1 MLLKT
6 LTLRN
11 YRKYKNACIEFP
23 DGVIGIIGLN
33 GVGKTT
39 LVEAIGWAI
48 FGHYAARTTKELI
61 KRRGASPHEPCQVEL
76 EFELGGDYYKVVR
89 EMAGK
94 NLMPKARLVINGK
107 LITSNAE
114 EVTEVLEHKIGMDY
128 QSFFTS
134 VFARQKELNA
144 LSTMK
149 AAERKKL
156 MLRMLGI
163 ERIEN
168 SIQALR
174 EDRRGKEKKIEG
186 IKAAI
191 VDKEGRKKIELLQTK
206 RAELDKDKESII
218 PLIKEIESEKEEKE
232 RIVLATKHELE
243 LATEKY
249 ERYVELTNMLGERRS
264 YLENTRKSRE
274 EKEKELAVLIEKQKR
289 LQAIQAEEKRYFEYK
304 TRKTELEQ
312 LRNRYQHKI
321 ELIGRQEKTV
331 EEIKQRKALIK
342 ELEAKIAEFRGV
354 EDLFDAQMRLKDELE
369 QLRDR
374 YHQKE
379 ELMRRKERAMREIK
393 SREAKIERLKAD
405 RRMFE
410 DADAQLEAVKGKIEE
425 LRRDKERLHS
435 AIGGYKTRAIQIKRD
450 IEANR
455 EKIEQIESLGPGGE
469 CPLCERQLGTHYEF
483 LIKKLN
489 EELISSKENLSMVFN
504 EYKSKKQEL
513 ISKGK
518 LEESLTKQ
526 LHELEKRV
534 NMRRE
539 LDTKI
544 EQENRELD
552 SWHDELKELLATLKP
567 LEGVEFDDNRY
578 KGVIAKINELEK
590 RVRAKREL
598 EVRMAHEERE
608 LQRWHKELEQIK
620 SDLKSVADVE
630 FNENEYNTVIS
641 ELKELEQ
648 VYHEII
654 GLKAEIKRIDAVKS
668 SIQELRDEERGIV
681 DEITAL
687 QKQLEGLAFDKM
699 AYVELKSR
707 YERESEGLSE
717 VKLKL
722 MGKKHEF
729 ENLCSERERVQ
740 ADIEEQERLIKE
752 KEQEEEDIM
761 YLNLLEKI
769 MNDFKVYLV
778 GMIRPLLADYASDM
792 LRRLTDGKYSRLEL
806 GENYEV
812 FIYED
817 GTAYELNRFS
827 GGEEDLANLCLRLA
841 ISAVVSERSATQ
853 TNFIILDEI
862 FGSQDMLRKRNII
875 TALSELS
882 KKFRQILLITHIE
895 DVKDY
900 MEYVLRVS
908 EDADGVSWVRLEG

>member
-39 LVEAIGWAI
+39 LVEAIGWVL
-48 FGHYAARTTKELI
+48 FGHHAARTTKELI

-89 EMAGK
+89 EMAGR
-94 NLMPKARLVINGK
+94 NLMPKAKLVINGK

-206 RAELDKDKESII
+206 RAELDKAKESII

-232 RIVLATKHELE
+232 RVVLATKHELE
-243 LATEKY
+243 LATAKY

-274 EKEKELAVLIEKQKR
+274 EKEKELAALIDKQKR

-304 TRKTELEQ
+304 ARKTELEQ

-321 ELIGRQEKTV
+321 ELTGRQEKTV

-393 SREAKIERLKAD
+393 SREAKIKRLKAD

-489 EELISSKENLSMVFN
+489 EELRSSKEKLSMVFN

-518 LEESLTKQ
+518 LEEALTKQ
-526 LHELEKRV
+526 LHELE
-534 NMRRE
+534 
-539 LDTKI
+539 
-544 EQENRELD
+544 
-552 SWHDELKELLATLKP
+552 
-567 LEGVEFDDNRY
+567 
-578 KGVIAKINELEK
+578 
-590 RVRAKREL
+590 
-598 EVRMAHEERE
+598 
-608 LQRWHKELEQIK
+608 
-620 SDLKSVADVE
+620 
-630 FNENEYNTVIS
+630 
-641 ELKELEQ
+641 
-648 VYHEII
+648 
-654 GLKAEIKRIDAVKS
+654 
-668 SIQELRDEERGIV
+668 
-681 DEITAL
+681 
-687 QKQLEGLAFDKM
+687 
-699 AYVELKSR
+699 
-707 YERESEGLSE
+707 
-717 VKLKL
+717 
-722 MGKKHEF
+722 
-729 ENLCSERERVQ
+729 
-740 ADIEEQERLIKE
+740 
-752 KEQEEEDIM
+752 
-761 YLNLLEKI
+761 
-769 MNDFKVYLV
+769 
-778 GMIRPLLADYASDM
+778 
-792 LRRLTDGKYSRLEL
+792 
-806 GENYEV
+806 
-812 FIYED
+812 
-817 GTAYELNRFS
+817 
-827 GGEEDLANLCLRLA
+827 
-841 ISAVVSERSATQ
+841 
-853 TNFIILDEI
+853 
-862 FGSQDMLRKRNII
+862 
-875 TALSELS
+875 
-882 KKFRQILLITHIE
+882 
-895 DVKDY
+895 
-900 MEYVLRVS
+900 
-908 EDADGVSWVRLEG
+908 